1 MKLNS
6 KINSPLLPRPSQ
18 SSVLELGLS
27 HGAMAEWLAVDDDLP
42 IYHAHK
48 LQQIDS
54 HPGEVIA
61 ALPESDSAQKEFG
74 RLLLTHLTVHHG
86 QRYATDGLN
95 LSTKDG
101 RLQWPLPA
109 TDLQSCSLWIQEDIC
124 LLQALNDE
132 YILTAASVCSP
143 SNWRLP
149 DKIGKTLGAIHDPV
163 PGYRDILHSR
173 TNRLLNKLSKD
184 KVIFRYNWS
193 VQAGNELCWRPDLY
207 AAQEP
212 AELYWRVERQ
222 TLRRLPETG
231 AIVFGIRI
239 FLESFTRLESRQ
251 PGFTATLREIIEHL
265 PEAQRRYKGL
275 DVLLERPE
283 FGAIILRNST

>member
-1 MKLNS
+1 
-6 KINSPLLPRPSQ
+6 
-18 SSVLELGLS
+18 
-27 HGAMAEWLAVDDDLP
+27 MAEWLSVDDDLP

-86 QRYATDGLN
+86 QRYAIDGHN

-132 YILTAASVCSP
+132 YILTAASVCSQATGDYLTRSARHSARSMTRYP
-143 SNWRLP
+143 A
-149 DKIGKTLGAIHDPV
+149 IGIPCT
-163 PGYRDILHSR
+163 
-173 TNRLLNKLSKD
+173 
-184 KVIFRYNWS
+184 
-193 VQAGNELCWRPDLY
+193 
-207 AAQEP
+207 
-212 AELYWRVERQ
+212 AEQ
-222 TLRRLPETG
+222 TD
-231 AIVFGIRI
+231 
-239 FLESFTRLESRQ
+239 
-251 PGFTATLREIIEHL
+251 
-265 PEAQRRYKGL
+265 Y
-275 DVLLERPE
+275 
-283 FGAIILRNST
+283 

>member
-6 KINSPLLPRPSQ
+6 KINSPLQPRPSQ

-86 QRYATDGLN
+86 QRYTTDDYN
-95 LSTKDG
+95 LSTRDG

-149 DKIGKTLGAIHDPV
+149 DKIGKALGAIHDPV
-163 PGYRDILHSR
+163 PGYRDTLHSK

-184 KVIFRYNWS
+184 KVIIRYNWS

-207 AAQEP
+207 PPKNPQSSTGEWNDRLSDDCRKQAPSSLASESF
-212 AELYWRVERQ
+212 WRVSPGWSQ
-222 TLRRLPETG
+222 DNPASRRL
-231 AIVFGIRI
+231 
-239 FLESFTRLESRQ
+239 
-251 PGFTATLREIIEHL
+251 
-265 PEAQRRYKGL
+265 
-275 DVLLERPE
+275 
-283 FGAIILRNST
+283 